1 MLKDEK
7 ESCADVMLIVNNPSG
22 LAHEM
27 PEGHPERIARLETV
41 FADLAGMNAIRD
53 EAPMASE
60 ADVTLCHPQ
69 AYVDALRN
77 AMPSDGMVQ
86 IDADTSASAGTWE
99 AAMRGVG
106 GCLLAVDRVLSGAH
120 KRAFVATR
128 PPGHHAEKTKAMGF
142 CLFGNIAIAARHAL
156 ERHGLSRVAVVDCD
170 VHHGNGTQDL
180 LWNEN
185 RALFISSHQMPLY
198 PGSGAVHEKGGSDN
212 VLNLPLPPG
221 SDGQAMRSRYTSH
234 VFPRLREWKPELIL
248 ISAGFD
254 AHTRDPLANLNWED
268 EDFAWVTRE
277 LVRVA
282 EGVCDGRIV
291 STLEG
296 GYDLQGL
303 GGGVLAHVTELED

>member
-1 MLKDEK
+1 
-7 ESCADVMLIVNNPSG
+7 MLIVNNPSG
-22 LAHEM
+22 LRHEM

-41 FADLAGMNAIRD
+41 FAVLAGVEADRM
-53 EAPMASE
+53 EAPLAVE
-60 ADVTLCHPQ
+60 ADVALCHPQ
-69 AYVDALRN
+69 GYIDDVRD
-77 AMPSDGMVQ
+77 AMPSTGLVQ
-86 IDADTSASAGTWE
+86 IDADTSASPGTWE

-106 GCLLAVDRVLSGAH
+106 GCLLAVDQVLSGAH

-128 PPGHHAEKTKAMGF
+128 PPGHHAEKTRAMGF
-142 CLFGNIAIAARHAL
+142 CLFGAIAIAARHAL
-156 ERHGLSRVAVVDCD
+156 ERHGLSRVAVVDFD

-180 LWNEN
+180 LWDEP

-221 SDGQAMRSRYTSH
+221 SDGDAMRSRYTSH
-234 VFPRLREWKPELIL
+234 VFPRLRDWKPELIL

-254 AHTRDPLANLNWED
+254 AHTRDPLANLEWEN

-277 LVRVA
+277 LVSVA
-282 EGVCDGRIV
+282 EEVCEGRIV

-303 GGGVLAHVTELED
+303 GEGVLAHVTELEDRDDE

>member
-1 MLKDEK
+1 
-7 ESCADVMLIVNNPSG
+7 MLIVNNPSG
-22 LAHEM
+22 LRHEM
-27 PEGHPERIARLETV
+27 PEGHPERIARLETA
-41 FADLAGMNAIRD
+41 FAVLADAEADRV
-53 EAPMASE
+53 EAPLATE
-60 ADVTLCHPQ
+60 DDVALCHPQ
-69 AYVDALRN
+69 SHIDALRN
-77 AMPSDGMVQ
+77 AMPDTGMAQ
-86 IDADTSASAGTWE
+86 IDADTSASPGTWE

-128 PPGHHAEKTKAMGF
+128 PPGHHAEKTRAMGF

-156 ERHGLSRVAVVDCD
+156 ERHGLSRVAVVDFD

-180 LWNEN
+180 LWDEP

-221 SDGQAMRSRYTSH
+221 SDGQAMRQLYTSH
-234 VFPRLREWKPELIL
+234 VFPRLRDWQPELIL

-254 AHTRDPLANLNWED
+254 AHTRDPLANLLWEN
-268 EDFAWVTRE
+268 EDFAWVTRG
-277 LVRVA
+277 LVQVA
-282 EGVCDGRIV
+282 EEVCEGRIV

-303 GGGVLAHVTELED
+303 GDGVLAHVTELEDHDDG

>member
-1 MLKDEK
+1 
-7 ESCADVMLIVNNPSG
+7 MLIVNNPSG
-22 LAHEM
+22 LSHDM

-41 FADLAGMNAIRD
+41 FAVLADAEAERV
-53 EAPMASE
+53 EAPLGTE
-60 ADVTLCHPQ
+60 DDVALCHPQ
-69 AYVDALRN
+69 SHIDALRN
-77 AMPSDGMVQ
+77 AMPDTGMAQ
-86 IDADTSASAGTWE
+86 IDADTSASPGTWE

-142 CLFGNIAIAARHAL
+142 CLFGSIAIAARHAL
-156 ERHGLSRVAVVDCD
+156 ERHGLSRVAVVDFD

-180 LWNEN
+180 LWDEP

-198 PGSGAVHEKGGSDN
+198 PGSGAVHERGGSDN

-234 VFPRLREWKPELIL
+234 VFPRLRDWRPELIL

-254 AHTRDPLANLNWED
+254 AHTRDPLANLEWEN
-268 EDFAWVTRE
+268 EDFAWVTRG
-277 LVRVA
+277 LVEVA
-282 EGVCDGRIV
+282 EEVCEGRIV

-303 GGGVLAHVTELED
+303 GDGVLAHVTELED